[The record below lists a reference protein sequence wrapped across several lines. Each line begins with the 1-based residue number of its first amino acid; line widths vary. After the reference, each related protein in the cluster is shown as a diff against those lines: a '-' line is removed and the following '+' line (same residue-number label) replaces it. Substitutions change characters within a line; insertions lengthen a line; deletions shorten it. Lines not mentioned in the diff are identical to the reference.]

1 MLTAILTILLSC
13 IMTLIVGSLV
23 ISALLEHRL
32 GRSQASQT
40 SLPTHPLDSHVT
52 AVLYMQDGVVVGTE
66 KPTSPRVMPLSS
78 SWYIRR
84 RVLFSVCLLLMV
96 LLALLIQGGIAG
108 EVLQDLTRSL
118 SLLNIPQATGI
129 RFVPHL
135 VPLTPSQLIVRGD
148 SAARDQYNSDYEWQF
163 WSYSSCSGF
172 AMAEVMDAYGRHLIA
187 ADVLEEEQ
195 RLGVWNVYGGLLH
208 NDGIVA
214 TANYFGFNATL
225 SNSLSLQDLI
235 TISDKGTPIIVSLQ
249 DKYYFPNGHVLVIRG
264 GDDQY
269 VYLVDSSPDN
279 FTRMPY
285 SMFLGMWSNDHF
297 SAILTPR

>member
-1 MLTAILTILLSC
+1 MLIAILTILLSS
-13 IMTLIVGSLV
+13 IMTLIVGGLV

-32 GRSQASQT
+32 GRVRATQT
-40 SLPTHPLDSHVT
+40 SLPAHPLDSHVT
-52 AVLYMQDGVVVGTE
+52 AILYMQDGVVVGTE
-66 KPTSPRVMPLSS
+66 KPTSPRAIPLSS

-84 RVLFSVCLLLMV
+84 RALFSVCLLLMI

-108 EVLQDLTRSL
+108 EVLQGLTRSL

-135 VPLTPSQLIVRGD
+135 VPLTPSQLIVRSD

-172 AMAEVMDAYGRHLIA
+172 AMAEVMDAYGRNLKA
-187 ADVLEEEQ
+187 ADVLEEEL
-195 RLGVWNVYGGLLH
+195 RLGVWSVYGGLLR

-225 SNSLSLQDLI
+225 SNSLTLQDLI
-235 TISDKGTPIIVSLQ
+235 TISDRGTPIIVSLQ
-249 DKYYFPNGHVLVIRG
+249 DKYYFPNGHVLVVRG

>member
-1 MLTAILTILLSC
+1 MI
-13 IMTLIVGSLV
+13 
-23 ISALLEHRL
+23 
-32 GRSQASQT
+32 
-40 SLPTHPLDSHVT
+40 
-52 AVLYMQDGVVVGTE
+52 
-66 KPTSPRVMPLSS
+66 
-78 SWYIRR
+78 
-84 RVLFSVCLLLMV
+84 

-108 EVLQDLTRSL
+108 EVLQDLTRGL

-129 RFVPHL
+129 HFVPHL
-135 VPLTPSQLIVRGD
+135 VPLTPSQLIARGD

-172 AMAEVMDAYGRHLIA
+172 AMAEVMDAYGRKLKA
-187 ADVLEEEQ
+187 ADVLEEEL
-195 RLGVWNVYGGLLH
+195 RLGVWSVYGGLLR

-225 SNSLSLQDLI
+225 SNSLTLQDLI
-235 TISDKGTPIIVSLQ
+235 TISDKGTPIIVSLK
-249 DKYYFPNGHVLVIRG
+249 DKYYFPNGHVLVVRG

-269 VYLVDSSPDN
+269 LYLVDSSPDN

>member
-1 MLTAILTILLSC
+1 
-13 IMTLIVGSLV
+13 MTLIIGSLV
-23 ISALLEHRL
+23 MSAWGEHR
-32 GRSQASQT
+32 RIHAQVNQEP
-40 SLPTHPLDSHVT
+40 LPDHPLDRHVT
-52 AVLYMQDGVVVGTE
+52 AVLYMQDGIVVGAE
-66 KPTSPRVMPLSS
+66 KPTSPRVFSLSS
-78 SWYIRR
+78 SWYTRR
-84 RVLFSVCLLLMV
+84 RTLCSICLLLMV
-96 LLALLIQGGIAG
+96 LLALLIQGSITG

-129 RFVPHL
+129 HFVPHL

-172 AMAEVMDAYGRHLIA
+172 AMAEVMDAYGRKLKA
-187 ADVLEEEQ
+187 ADILEEEL
-195 RLGVWNVYGGLLH
+195 RLGVWSVYGGLLR

-225 SNSLSLQDLI
+225 SNSLTLQDLI
-235 TISDKGTPIIVSLQ
+235 TTSDKGTPIIVSLQ
-249 DKYYFPNGHVLVIRG
+249 DKYYFPNGHVLVVRG

-279 FTRMPY
+279 FTRMSY
-285 SMFLGMWSNDHF
+285 GMFLSMWSNNHF

>member
-1 MLTAILTILLSC
+1 
-13 IMTLIVGSLV
+13 MTLIIGSLV
-23 ISALLEHRL
+23 MSAWGEHR
-32 GRSQASQT
+32 RIRTQVNQEA
-40 SLPTHPLDSHVT
+40 LPDHPLDRHVT
-52 AVLYMQDGVVVGTE
+52 AVLYMQDGIVVGAE
-66 KPTSPRVMPLSS
+66 KPTSPRVFSLPS
-78 SWYIRR
+78 SWYTQRR
-84 RVLFSVCLLLMV
+84 TLCSICLLLMV

-129 RFVPHL
+129 HFVPHL
-135 VPLTPSQLIVRGD
+135 VPLTPSQLIVRSD

-172 AMAEVMDAYGRHLIA
+172 AMAEVMDAYGRKLKA
-187 ADVLEEEQ
+187 ADVLEEEL
-195 RLGVWNVYGGLLH
+195 RLGVWGVYGGLLR

-225 SNSLSLQDLI
+225 SNSLTLQDLI
-235 TISDKGTPIIVSLQ
+235 TISDKGTPIIVSLK
-249 DKYYFPNGHVLVIRG
+249 DKYYFPNGHVLVVRG

-269 VYLVDSSPDN
+269 LYLVDSSPDN

>member
-1 MLTAILTILLSC
+1 MLSAILTILLSC

-32 GRSQASQT
+32 GRARASQE
-40 SLPTHPLDSHVT
+40 SLPAHPLDRHVT
-52 AVLYMQDGVVVGTE
+52 AVLYMQDGVVVGAE
-66 KPTSPRVMPLSS
+66 KPKSPRVFPLSY
-78 SWYIRR
+78 SWYTRR
-84 RVLFSVCLLLMV
+84 RTLFSICLLLMI

-108 EVLQDLTRSL
+108 EVLQGLTRSL

-172 AMAEVMDAYGRHLIA
+172 AMSEVMDAYGRHLIA

-195 RLGVWNVYGGLLH
+195 RLGVWSVYGGLLR

-214 TANYFGFNATL
+214 TANYFGFNTTL

-249 DKYYFPNGHVLVIRG
+249 DKYYFPNGHVLVVRG

-297 SAILTPR
+297 SAILIPR